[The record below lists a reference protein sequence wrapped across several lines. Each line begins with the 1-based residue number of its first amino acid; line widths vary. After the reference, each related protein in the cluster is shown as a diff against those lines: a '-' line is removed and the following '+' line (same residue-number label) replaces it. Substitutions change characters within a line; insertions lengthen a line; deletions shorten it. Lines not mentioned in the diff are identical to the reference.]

1 MLASGM
7 SAFDYGFI
15 ADRIFNMVM
24 SPIFTE
30 CLKHAPMTNH
40 RLFTEQLA
48 MFTRME
54 RTIQN
59 GFAK

>member
-7 SAFDYGFI
+7 TPYDYGLVG
-15 ADRIFNMVM
+15 DRIFNMVM
-24 SPIFTE
+24 SPIFTK
-30 CLKHAPMTNH
+30 CLKHAPMTDH

-48 MFTRME
+48 MFTRIGLM
-54 RTIQN
+54 IKD